1 MSKMQTIQKKNPKL
15 IKKCINRKRGYCKTT
30 TLGSKESQQHKN
42 TNKKK
47 KNNNKNQ
54 IETKTQLFE
63 KNVDGEVV
71 DILGV
76 MSKKMYSRLT
86 EEQKKRRRTLR
97 NKINAQNNRNQ
108 KNKKLRKLEDTL
120 IEILNKHEQLNS
132 HVTELE
138 QRKETLQTELEKL
151 KTKVQKKRSSKKRNG
166 NRNRSRRSKS
176 KSQSISRQLK
186 QNQSVNQTKNQKQ
199 KEINPI
205 FDSLIQQNFFNSLN
219 TRSDNENE
227 NRNEIENE
235 IINQTI
241 NQSLYEKSISEEFN
255 FGSYLNLN
263 EITDSKTDFN
273 LNSGLK
279 EIEDYLNF
287 DEITDECN
295 TGSSIFDFQQDYKKD
310 ESKEIDPIQDS
321 INDLLPTI
329 SDENLEYED
338 ADEGDGILSFSQDIL
353 KNFFDNS
360 IKFIGNSFSIPSGM
374 GNNEEENYNNISNFN
389 NGNENGNEYEYANG
403 NGNGNGNENENKQIN
418 LTKIENS
425 VSDIESKKKFGF
437 SLFIIFVFLAFFSSW
452 LPFISS
458 PEKLQQNSPWQKG
471 ITNLNF
477 FDGLSKNIEENDQ
490 PLPGSRKLNMYPSG
504 QDLPC
509 ENNVIAN
516 DIMIFRNKEQPEQL
530 EQSEQSEQ
538 SEQQEKQQQNLKSP
552 FTYDF
557 EFNQINKFNQNST
570 NFNFLN

>member
-1 MSKMQTIQKKNPKL
+1 MSKIQTIKKTKPKL
-15 IKKCINRKRGYCKTT
+15 IKKCLNRKRGYCKTT
-30 TLGSKESQQHKN
+30 TLVSKGSQQLS
-42 TNKKK
+42 NKKK
-47 KNNNKNQ
+47 KKNTKNQ
-54 IETKTQLFE
+54 SETKTQLFE
-63 KNVDGEVV
+63 KNVDGEIV
-71 DILGV
+71 DILGT

-86 EEQKKRRRTLR
+86 EEQKKRRRSLK

-138 QRKETLQTELEKL
+138 QNKETLQTELEKL
-151 KTKVQKKRSSKKRNG
+151 KTKVQKKRSNKKRS
-166 NRNRSRRSKS
+166 RNRSRK
-176 KSQSISRQLK
+176 LK
-186 QNQSVNQTKNQKQ
+186 QKQDFNQMIKQ

-219 TRSDNENE
+219 NRDNENE

-241 NQSLYEKSISEEFN
+241 NQNLYENSMSEEFS
-255 FGSYLNLN
+255 FGSYLNFN
-263 EITDSKTDFN
+263 ETTESKTGLN
-273 LNSGLK
+273 LNSDLK
-279 EIEDYLNF
+279 QIEDYLNF
-287 DEITDECN
+287 DEITDEYN
-295 TGSSIFDFQQDYKKD
+295 TGSSLFDFQQDYKKD
-310 ESKEIDPIQDS
+310 ESKETDPIQDP

-338 ADEGDGILSFSQDIL
+338 GDEGDGILSFSQDIF

-360 IKFIGNSFSIPSGM
+360 MKFIGNSFSIPSGM
-374 GNNEEENYNNISNFN
+374 GNNEEENYNSIRNSNN
-389 NGNENGNEYEYANG
+389 ENENENGNGVKYT
-403 NGNGNGNENENKQIN
+403 NGNEHKHIN
-418 LTKIENS
+418 LTKIQNS

-437 SLFIIFVFLAFFSSW
+437 SLFIIFVFLAFFSSC

-471 ITNLNF
+471 ISNLNF

-504 QDLPC
+504 KDLPC
-509 ENNVIAN
+509 ENNLIAN
-516 DIMIFRNKEQPEQL
+516 DIMILQNKQQPEQP
-530 EQSEQSEQ
+530 EQSEQ

-552 FTYDF
+552 FTYDL
-557 EFNQINKFNQNST
+557 EFSQINKISQNST